1 MKLSNKILIGFFGF
15 IFIYLSAAFAELRF
29 TGTPSVIHSN
39 NSLAETAALPKISYL
54 VVTDLNQN
62 VHVSSSDT
70 ARIEVRSFTGDIL
83 KNLTYNIFGDT
94 LTLSNFS
101 LDESR
106 SIKITVFLPKSAL
119 KGLISKSSVVIV
131 EGLDQDVLHI
141 SQNAGRIWMS
151 DNSISKIKLEA
162 FDQSYLDISTTEL
175 DTVSATIDASQVHFS
190 TPVRVLEGSMKN
202 SSVLRLVE
210 ANEIR
215 FSKDKTSRMN
225 LYQY

>member
-1 MKLSNKILIGFFGF
+1 
-15 IFIYLSAAFAELRF
+15 
-29 TGTPSVIHSN
+29 
-39 NSLAETAALPKISYL
+39 
-54 VVTDLNQN
+54 
-62 VHVSSSDT
+62 
-70 ARIEVRSFTGDIL
+70 
-83 KNLTYNIFGDT
+83 
-94 LTLSNFS
+94 
-101 LDESR
+101 
-106 SIKITVFLPKSAL
+106 L